1 MKLLLKTHYSKNK
14 MKKLLITLSLII
26 AFQSSQACDI
36 CGCGVGGNYI
46 GLLPD
51 FTKRFVG
58 LRYQFNRLTTQL
70 DINGNR
76 TALSTDEK
84 YQTMELWGA
93 WNIGQKWRV
102 LALVPYNFNEKYTE
116 GSDLL
121 RKKNGIGDITLN
133 GYYKLFDQ
141 SNPTANNKL
150 VVQSLWVGMGV
161 KLPTGAYDVAEQ
173 QNATATNP
181 NMFQLGTGS
190 LDFIPS
196 LMYDVR
202 IQDFG
207 INANASYKINTE
219 NKDDYRYG
227 NKIAANASAYYKIAL
242 GANSRL
248 APYAGIS
255 FESQQK
261 DHAMGFKVEETGGH
275 ILNAS
280 MGLEANFN
288 RISVGASFQTP
299 IQQELGRGRIDAGNR
314 LLTHVSF
321 SF

>member
-121 RKKNGIGDITLN
+121 RKKYGIGDITLN

>member
-1 MKLLLKTHYSKNK
+1 

-133 GYYKLFDQ
+133 EYYKLFDQ

>member
-133 GYYKLFDQ
+133 EYYKLFDQ